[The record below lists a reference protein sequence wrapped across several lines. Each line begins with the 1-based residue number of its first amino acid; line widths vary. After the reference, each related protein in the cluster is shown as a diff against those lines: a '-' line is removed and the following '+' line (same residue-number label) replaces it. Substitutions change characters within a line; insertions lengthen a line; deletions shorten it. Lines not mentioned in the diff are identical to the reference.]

1 MLCSA
6 THAEADLKWLLQV
19 VSLYKGKQTSANL
32 PYKVV
37 FMIPQ
42 EEKDIKL
49 VAHLVSSLTLLRI
62 PAAYRAT
69 LPIKDLYTLC

>member
-6 THAEADLKWLLQV
+6 PIAKADFRSRLQV

-49 VAHLVSSLTLLRI
+49 VAHLVSSL
-62 PAAYRAT
+62 P
-69 LPIKDLYTLC
+69 

>member
-1 MLCSA
+1 M
-6 THAEADLKWLLQV
+6 

-49 VAHLVSSLTLLRI
+49 VAHLVSSLVLLRSA
-62 PAAYRAT
+62 AAYRAT
-69 LPIKDLYTLC
+69 LPIADLYTLC